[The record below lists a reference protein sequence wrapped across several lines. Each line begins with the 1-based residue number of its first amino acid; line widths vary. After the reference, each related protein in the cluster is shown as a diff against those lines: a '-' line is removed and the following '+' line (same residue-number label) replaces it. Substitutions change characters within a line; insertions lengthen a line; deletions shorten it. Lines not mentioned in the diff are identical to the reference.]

1 MREGGR
7 CTCANGRHLDE
18 GRGSSANGRQLDK
31 GIDTRGQ
38 QLSNSVYLLLILKA
52 T

>member
-1 MREGGR
+1 MLMEGTWMKG
-7 CTCANGRHLDE
+7 
-18 GRGSSANGRQLDK
+18 GSSANGRQLDK